1 MKIEI
6 IGLGFVGL
14 SLTSVLASK
23 GFNVVGI
30 DVDEKKCKKISEG
43 ISPFFE
49 PDLEKILKNALKKKL
64 QIKSDI
70 AIVQD
75 CDLIFVTVGTP
86 QNRTG
91 AIDLS
96 VIKKAMSSLG
106 KSIRKSKKQHTIL
119 IKSTVVPG
127 TCLLYTSPS
136 PRD

>member
-1 MKIEI
+1 MKIGI

-49 PDLEKILKNALKKKL
+49 PDLEKTLKNGLKKKL
-64 QIKSDI
+64 EIKSDF
-70 AIVQD
+70 ALVKD

-96 VIKKAMSSLG
+96 IIKKAIETLG
-106 KSIRKSKKQHTIL
+106 KNIRKSKKHHTIL
-119 IKSTVVPG
+119 V
-127 TCLLYTSPS
+127 
-136 PRD
+136 